1 MYSHGLMSFA
11 ADVSGYGDTGTYGV
25 LALAHAALAIPAI
38 FFPQQSAEFLFGSRV
53 LATDGIF
60 VPLFRLLGA
69 SLLSGAAKSYIL
81 KASPN
86 SIPWARAIAKLCEGN
101 LSGQYL
107 QASTYPKRP

>member
-1 MYSHGLMSFA
+1 
-11 ADVSGYGDTGTYGV
+11 VSGYGDTGTYGV

-38 FFPQQSAEFLFGSRV
+38 FLPQQSAEFLFGSRV

-81 KASPN
+81 KASA
-86 SIPWARAIAKLCEGN
+86 IPQAGTIAKLCRGN
-101 LSGQYL
+101 LRGIYSGKYL
-107 QASTYPKRP
+107 LEKKAIGC